1 MSGLLLGTVGGAA
14 VAVCG
19 AASCIWQVLH
29 DLKLQ
34 QELLLPLLL
43 SCVRTLRT
51 VLTHA
56 TIRYI
61 LKVTFGLIRT
71 PGAMMAYCLGEFE
84 VLPSRTC
91 RLFNPLPP
99 YRFTDTENRLSVAFC
114 NFSVHLSC
122 ETFFRIHWSQF
133 ITQPAHFSCLCFRT
147 TLSRYN
153 PRTLH
158 LNRVLQCAC
167 AVQYCSLYI
176 DSTSACCLSACVI
189 EHYVQKMS
197 FKTLAAVANVRDSI
211 LFIVLYNLV
220 NCSMLSATIYIWS
233 PNIYINFS
241 PYI

>member
-34 QELLLPLLL
+34 QELLLPLLP

-91 RLFNPLPP
+91 RLFNPFPP

-114 NFSVHLSC
+114 KLSVHLC
-122 ETFFRIHWSQF
+122 
-133 ITQPAHFSCLCFRT
+133 AKHFSGFTGLNLSLSQPTFHVYVSAQLYLVTILALCT
-147 TLSRYN
+147 
-153 PRTLH
+153 
-158 LNRVLQCAC
+158 
-167 AVQYCSLYI
+167 
-176 DSTSACCLSACVI
+176 
-189 EHYVQKMS
+189 
-197 FKTLAAVANVRDSI
+197 
-211 LFIVLYNLV
+211 
-220 NCSMLSATIYIWS
+220 
-233 PNIYINFS
+233 
-241 PYI
+241 